1 MTALKKLR
9 LRSGMTQQELAEKLH
24 VTQGAVSQWEHGGS
38 YPTARKL
45 PEIARLFE
53 CTVDELLHE
62 ADE

>member
-24 VTQGAVSQWEHGGS
+24 VTQEAVSQWEHGVS
-38 YPTARKL
+38 YPRSRKL
-45 PEIARLFE
+45 KEIARLFE
-53 CTVDELLHE
+53 CTVDELLQE

>member
-24 VTQGAVSQWEHGGS
+24 VTQGAVSQWELGGS
-38 YPTARKL
+38 SPTVRKL

-53 CTVDELLHE
+53 CTVDELLQE
-62 ADE
+62 ADA

>member
-9 LRSGMTQQELAEKLH
+9 LRSGMTQKELAEKLH
-24 VTQGAVSQWEHGGS
+24 VTQVTVSQWERGGS
-38 YPTARKL
+38 YPKARKL

-53 CTVDELLHE
+53 CTVDELLQE